1 MGVIRYKIWSDLWNN
16 KGRTLQVVLIIAMG
30 AFAIG
35 ATIGASDIMRVVMSK
50 DWRASS
56 PAMIWMWVNPEIDD
70 EELTALESIKGVEEV
85 EGLLT
90 TNIEWRLNPTD
101 PWQAAGLIARDDYED
116 QKFNKLSL
124 ISGDWPSDKTFA
136 MEKGNDTFFNI
147 PQGGQ
152 IYIRVN
158 DKERLVKVGGILSNR
173 VVFPASMG
181 GSAQFYTSRDTFGD
195 LTGERDFNQFMAGAA
210 VYDPV
215 ALTEMANQ
223 LQRQLEKQDIDSGG
237 AAVGSEQNA
246 RIADPNKHFLQ
257 DFMDGLFLV
266 LGIMGGLI
274 LVLGLFLVYNTINA
288 VIAQQINQIGI
299 MKAIGASTA
308 QILRVYL
315 ITVFVYGFLALI
327 VAVPLGALGAYGIN
341 AFMLNFFNIN
351 PGPFTISPRA
361 ILVQV
366 AIALLAPLLASLIP
380 ILNGARIT
388 VREAI
393 STYGLGGAVGLLD
406 RLVARAQRVSRLVL
420 LTVSNT
426 FRNKWRVFLTQI
438 TLVGSGIIFMMV
450 MSVRD
455 STTYTFTDLLFQILN
470 FNVNLQFE
478 DPERIEMVEKMTLAQ
493 SGVKAVEMWGFTSAK
508 IRLAGRPESEDDKN
522 TTVFG
527 VPLPTTLYGPQMR
540 VGRWLQPDDTKAVVL
555 NQKLAEDIGV
565 AVGDWITLD
574 HGLKGESTWQVV
586 GLLFDPI
593 INNSAHVPREPML
606 REIGE
611 VGRADTLWVQTVRTD
626 AEGEAEVAQE
636 LRQYFDTHKLEVNA
650 QSIFFDDTAS
660 QIIEGILFRFGIIIS
675 LLAAMA
681 VIIAIV
687 GSIGLSGVLSLS
699 VLERR
704 REIGVMRAIGASSG
718 KISALFIGEGLILG
732 LLSWL
737 IALPLSIPA
746 GYLMTQ
752 AMGAALQTEIVYR
765 YTPRGAFYWLGIV
778 LVLSIIA
785 SWFPARG
792 ATRISVRESLAYQ

>member
-70 EELTALESIKGVEEV
+70 EELTALKSIKGVEEV

-101 PWQAAGLIARDDYED
+101 PWQAAGLTARDDYEG

-124 ISGDWPSDKTFA
+124 ISGDWPGDKTFA
-136 MEKGNDTFFNI
+136 MEKGNDTSFNI

-195 LTGERDFNQFMAGAA
+195 LTGERDFNQFMASAA

-274 LVLGLFLVYNTINA
+274 LVLGLFLVYNTING

-315 ITVFVYGFLALI
+315 STVFVYGFLALI

-351 PGPFTISPRA
+351 PGSFTVSPQA

-420 LTVSNT
+420 LTISNT

-493 SGVKAVEMWGFTSAK
+493 PGVKAVEMWGFTSAK
-508 IRLAGRPESEDDKN
+508 TRLAGRPESEDDKN

-565 AVGDWITLD
+565 SVGDWITLD

-593 INNSAHVPREPML
+593 INNSAHIPREPML

-636 LRQYFDTHKLEVNA
+636 LRQYFDAHKLEVNA

>member
-1 MGVIRYKIWSDLWNN
+1 MSVIWYKIWSDLWNN
-16 KGRTLQVVLIIAMG
+16 KTRTLQVVLIIAMG

-35 ATIGASDIMRVVMSK
+35 ATIGGSDIMREVLSK

-56 PAMIWMWVNPEIDD
+56 PAMIWMWVDPEIDD
-70 EELTALESIKGVEEV
+70 EQLTALKSIKGVQEV

-90 TNIEWRLNPTD
+90 TNIEWRLKAGD
-101 PWQAAGLIARDDYED
+101 PWQPAGLMARDDYEE

-124 ISGDWPSDKTFA
+124 ISGGWPNSKTLA
-136 MEKGNDTFFNI
+136 VEKGNETFFNI
-147 PQGGQ
+147 PVGGQ

-158 DKERLVKVGGILSNR
+158 DKERLVKVGGTLSNR

-181 GSAQFYTSRDTFGD
+181 GNAQFYTTRDYFGN
-195 LTGERDFNQFMAGAA
+195 LTGERGFNQFMAGAA
-210 VYDPV
+210 VYDKIV
-215 ALTEMANQ
+215 LTGMADEM
-223 LQRQLEKQDIDSGG
+223 QRQLEKQDVDSGG
-237 AAVGSEQNA
+237 AAIGADNNTRV
-246 RIADPNKHFLQ
+246 ADPNKHFLQ
-257 DFMDGLFLV
+257 DFLDGLFLV
-266 LGIMGGLI
+266 LGIMGALI
-274 LVLGLFLVYNTINA
+274 LILGLFLVYNTINA
-288 VIAQQINQIGI
+288 IIAQQVNQIGM
-299 MKAIGASTA
+299 MKAIGAKTG
-308 QILRVYL
+308 QILRIYL
-315 ITVFVYGFLALI
+315 ITVFIYGFLALL
-327 VAVPLGALGAYGIN
+327 VSVPLGSLGAYGIN
-341 AFMLNFFNIN
+341 VFMLTFFNVD

-361 ILVQV
+361 IVVQV
-366 AIALLAPLLASLIP
+366 FIALLAPLLASLVP
-380 ILNGARIT
+380 VSTGARIT
-388 VREAI
+388 VREAV

-406 RLVARAQRVSRLVL
+406 RLVARMQYISRLVL
-420 LTVSNT
+420 LTISNT

-478 DPERIEMVEKMTLAQ
+478 EAKRIELIEKVTLAQ
-493 SGVKAVEMWGFTSAK
+493 PGVKAVEMWGFSNAQ
-508 IRLAGRPESEDDKN
+508 IRLAGRPESEDDKSV
-522 TTVFG
+522 TLFG

-540 VGRWLQPDDTKAVVL
+540 AGRWLQPADRQAVVL
-555 NQKLAEDIGV
+555 NQKLAEDAGIK
-565 AVGDWITLD
+565 VGDWITLD
-574 HGLKGESTWQVV
+574 HGVKGETTWQVV
-586 GLLFDPI
+586 GLLFDPV
-593 INNSAHVPREPML
+593 INNSVHAPREPLL
-606 REIGE
+606 RELDD
-611 VGRADTLWVQTVRTD
+611 VGRASTLWVQTQRTD
-626 AEGEAEVAQE
+626 PAGEAEVAQA
-636 LRQYFDTHKLEVNA
+636 LRRYFDAHKIKVNA

-718 KISALFIGEGLILG
+718 TIAGLFIGEGLILG

-746 GYLMTQ
+746 GYGMTL
-752 AMGAALQTEIVYR
+752 AMGAALQNEIVYR
-765 YTPRGAFYWLGIV
+765 YTPVGALYWLAVI
-778 LVLSIIA
+778 LVLSVVA

-792 ATRISVRESLAYQ
+792 ATRVSVRESLAYQ

>member
-1 MGVIRYKIWSDLWNN
+1 MGVIRYKIWSDLWAN
-16 KGRTLQVVLIIAMG
+16 KGRTLQVVLIIAIG
-30 AFAIG
+30 ASAIG
-35 ATIGASDIMRVVMSK
+35 ATIGGSDIMRAVMSK
-50 DWRASS
+50 DWRTSS
-56 PAMIWMWVNPEIDD
+56 PAMIVMAVNPEIND
-70 EELTALESIKGVEEV
+70 EELTALENVDGVEEV

-90 TNIEWRLNPTD
+90 TNIEWRLNPNE
-101 PWQAAGLIARDDYED
+101 PWQAAGLTARDDYEE
-116 QKFNKLSL
+116 QKFNKLTL
-124 ISGDWPSDKTFA
+124 ISGDWPNDKSFA
-136 MEKGNDTFFNI
+136 MEKGNDSFFNI
-147 PQGGQ
+147 PLGGQ

-158 DKERLVKVGGILSNR
+158 DKERVVKVNGILSNR
-173 VVFPASMG
+173 TVFPASMG
-181 GSAQFYTSRDTFGD
+181 GSAQFYASRDYYGD
-195 LTGERDFNQFMAGAA
+195 LTGKRDFNQVLASAA
-210 VYDPV
+210 EYDPV
-215 ALTEMANQ
+215 KVTEIADR
-223 LQRQLEKQDIDSGG
+223 LQRQLEKQDIETTG
-237 AAVGSEQNA
+237 AALGSEPNA
-246 RIADPNKHFLQ
+246 RTADPNKHFLQ
-257 DFMDGLFLV
+257 DFLDGLFLV
-266 LGIMGGLI
+266 LSIMGGLI
-274 LVLGLFLVYNTINA
+274 LILGLFLVYNTINA
-288 VIAQQINQIGI
+288 VIAQQVNQIGI
-299 MKAIGASTA
+299 MKAIGANTR
-308 QILRVYL
+308 QILGIYL
-315 ITVFVYGFLALI
+315 LTVFIYGFLALA

-341 AFMLNFFNIN
+341 VFMLTFFNID
-351 PGPFTISPRA
+351 PGPFQVSPRA
-361 ILVQV
+361 VLVQV

-380 ILNGARIT
+380 VTSGSRIT

-406 RLVARAQRVSRLVL
+406 RLVARMKYVSRLVL
-420 LTVSNT
+420 LTISNT
-426 FRNKWRVFLTQI
+426 FRNKWRVVLTQI

-478 DPERIEMVEKMTLAQ
+478 DPERIGMVEKMTLAQ
-493 SGVKAVEMWGFTSAK
+493 PGVKAVEMWGFTAAK
-508 IRLAGRPESEDDKN
+508 VRPANQPESDDDKS

-540 VGRWLQPDDTKAVVL
+540 VGRWLQPNDTNAVVL
-555 NQKLAEDIGV
+555 NQKLASDVGV
-565 AVGDWITLD
+565 GIGDWITLD
-574 HGLKGESTWQVV
+574 HGLKGESNWQVV
-586 GLLFDPI
+586 GLLFDPV

-611 VGRADTLWVQTVRTD
+611 VGRASTLWVQTERTD
-626 AEGEAEVAQE
+626 AASETEVAQT
-636 LRQYFDTHKLEVNA
+636 LRKFFDSRKIKVNA

-660 QIIEGILFRFGIIIS
+660 DIIEGILFRFGIIIS

-718 KISALFIGEGLILG
+718 KISRLFIGEGLILG

-746 GYLMTQ
+746 GYAMTQ

-765 YTPRGAFYWLGIV
+765 YTPAGALYWLGIIV
-778 LVLSIIA
+778 VLSIIA

>member
-380 ILNGARIT
+380 ILIGARIT